1 MNPNQKI
8 TIEQINAQYGK
19 IPPQAIDLEEAV
31 LGALMLERDAYISVS
46 DIIDTQSFY
55 KLEHQEIFEVIK
67 YLSSNNMPIDL
78 MMVTQELKNRS
89 ILDKV
94 GGPLII
100 TQLTSRVASAAH
112 IEFHSRIIAQ
122 KFIQREM
129 IRISTEIQT
138 KAYDDTI
145 DVDDLI
151 SEAENKLA
159 SIQQTGQS
167 KESNI
172 SEGIRGLKERIA
184 CNQKNTGLS
193 GIGTGIFKFDQFSGG
208 LQKTDLIIIA
218 GESSQGKTSYA
229 LTIGKNAAMNY
240 NAKVAFYSLEMDK
253 IQLIARLVAQETGI
267 SSKRILNQKL
277 NQDEMKQVAQTTKI
291 MEHLPVFFDESST
304 STIDQICTSIR
315 RLKMK
320 YDINLAV
327 IDYLQ
332 LVGSGLKNKTDEA
345 QIAEITRRLKNVA
358 KDLGISVIA
367 LSQLSRTTN
376 GNHRPTKNRLRGSGQ
391 IEEAADVV
399 MLIWRPETYEIDQ
412 FPEPHKGIATAGLAE
427 CLIEKG
433 RNIGTGSFLLK
444 FNPETTGFYD
454 YDPIYESQPDYF
466 NPNSRTEKEHEPF

>member
-1 MNPNQKI
+1 MSLNHKKNI
-8 TIEQINAQYGK
+8 DELNAAFGK
-19 IPPQAIDLEEAV
+19 VPPQAIEVEEAV
-31 LGALMLERDAYISVS
+31 LGALMLERDAYTNIA

-55 KLEHQEIFEVIK
+55 KQEHQKIFEAIK
-67 YLSSNNMPIDL
+67 YLSSNNKPIDL

-89 ILDKV
+89 ILDEV
-94 GGPLII
+94 GGPVTI
-100 TQLTSRVASAAH
+100 TKLTSRVATAAH

-122 KFIQREM
+122 KFMQREM

-159 SIQQTGQS
+159 AIQETGQS

-172 SEGIRGLKERIA
+172 SEGVRGLEERIA
-184 CNQKNTGLS
+184 WNQKNTGLS
-193 GIGTGIFKFDQFSGG
+193 GIGTGIFKFDLFSGG
-208 LQKTDLIIIA
+208 LQKTDLLIIA
-218 GESSQGKTSYA
+218 GESSQGKTSLA
-229 LTIGKNAAMNY
+229 LSMLKNAVMKYSAR
-240 NAKVAFYSLEMDK
+240 AAVYSLEMDK
-253 IQLIARLVAQETGI
+253 VQLVARLIAQETGI
-267 SSKRILNQKL
+267 SAKRILNQKL
-277 NQDEMKQVAQTTKI
+277 SKEEMIHVSETAKI
-291 MEHLPVFFDESST
+291 MNNLPVFFDESST

-320 YDINLAV
+320 YGINMAIV
-327 IDYLQ
+327 DYLQ

-376 GNHRPTKNRLRGSGQ
+376 GNHRPTKSRLRGSGQ
-391 IEEAADVV
+391 IEEAADIV

-412 FPEPHKGIATAGLAE
+412 FPEPHKGISTTGLAE

-454 YDPIYESQPDYF
+454 YDPRYESQPDYF
-466 NPNSRTEKEHEPF
+466 NPNSRIEKEDEPF